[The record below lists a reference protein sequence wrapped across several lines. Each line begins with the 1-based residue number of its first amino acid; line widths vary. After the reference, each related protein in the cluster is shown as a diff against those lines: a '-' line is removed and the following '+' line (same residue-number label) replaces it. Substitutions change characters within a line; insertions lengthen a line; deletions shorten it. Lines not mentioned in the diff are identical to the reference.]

1 MWRDKAATWALA
13 QALDG
18 EGLVR
23 LIVEATH
30 TCYLGDRTR
39 RHDWGYGCGT
49 CPACTLRADGWARW
63 RARTSGHSL
72 PEPPR
77 VIRDD
82 VANWKTE
89 LKGPAQ

>member
-30 TCYLGDRTR
+30 TC
-39 RHDWGYGCGT
+39 H
-49 CPACTLRADGWARW
+49 ACTLRADGWARW